1 MYKYREYESK
11 SINQTETSETTTP
24 ELLAIK
30 AVTRGERRRM
40 AKKIIK
46 VEGNIDLTVKIG
58 EKFNSEMKC
67 AVGYHINIYLL

>member
-11 SINQTETSETTTP
+11 SINQTETSETTGA

-30 AVTRGERRRM
+30 AVTSGERRRM

-46 VEGNIDLTVKIG
+46 VEGNIDMTFK
-58 EKFNSEMKC
+58 
-67 AVGYHINIYLL
+67 